1 MKHQFGNIS
10 SVATIDL
17 DLGISAS
24 KLQRILDKQTW
35 EGNPQNRQAMWKPY
49 AHPKLQEIHA
59 YLSAPEFRRPLLE
72 HLYSLDHNLTYFGQ
86 DRRDLKWLWNGC
98 DAARMDEIC
107 GFEVYFV
114 RDAPNWQTHVHID
127 RIGHPFV
134 GIIHLNEENQ
144 LFRTEFADNPQLDNR
159 FTVPHG
165 YGQGW
170 MQANH
175 VNTWHN
181 GANRH
186 PTEYRYG
193 IMMNWG
199 FVPSL

>member
-1 MKHQFGNIS
+1 MKHQVGNIS

-35 EGNPQNRQAMWKPY
+35 KGNPQNRQAMWKPY